1 MKKIF
6 SYNTDIKKNAYLNWR
21 TEKHEPI
28 HNLNTLA
35 DEYFQNAIFSIKE
48 CLNDNWDCKAD
59 SLIFPILFSINH
71 AIELYEKALMWS
83 INILLGYNST
93 YTENHDIRG
102 IWYTV
107 KQKIKEFGFSYGRE
121 KSSFENMIIPLEKYL
136 SEIYQNIMTDNLSE
150 AYYNIDFSRY
160 PTNIN
165 LENHF
170 YINKCENVV
179 IDLEN
184 LLEVV
189 LALNDCLSRL
199 SSTYYDLVVCSWQ
212 MKIEE

>member
-21 TEKHEPI
+21 TETHEPI

-35 DEYFQNAIFSIKE
+35 YGYFQGAIFSIEK
-48 CLNDNWDCKAD
+48 CLNDNWDNKAD
-59 SLIFPILFSINH
+59 VIIFPILFSINH
-71 AIELYEKALMWS
+71 AIELFEKALTWS
-83 INILLGYNST
+83 MNILLGFNST

-107 KQKIKEFGFSYGRE
+107 KQKIKDFGFGYGRE
-121 KSSFENMIIPLEKYL
+121 ESVFSNMIIPLEKYL
-136 SEIYQNIMTDNLSE
+136 NEIYQNIMTDDLSK

-160 PTNIN
+160 PTNVRQ
-165 LENHF
+165 ENHF

-189 LALNDCLSRL
+189 LAIQDCLSRL
-199 SSTYYDLVVCSWQ
+199 SETYYDLVVSSWQ
-212 MKIEE
+212 NDIEE